1 MANQGK
7 REGKRTLRRV
17 GWVGA
22 QGPAWPI
29 TAVAAAKFLHSTP
42 TLASHFEICDTGS
55 LPRVRPNSDEK
66 GERYSSGRVSSCLR
80 IVGVTVMID
89 ELLNG
94 IAAELT
100 AIGAATDLGSI
111 DQDGERVSA
120 VLTIEDRRVRLSLEL
135 AQDSMEDLAG

>member
-1 MANQGK
+1 MLQCA
-7 REGKRTLRRV
+7 
-17 GWVGA
+17 
-22 QGPAWPI
+22 
-29 TAVAAAKFLHSTP
+29 TAVA
-42 TLASHFEICDTGS
+42 S

-66 GERYSSGRVSSCLR
+66 GERYSSGRVSSSIR
-80 IVGVTVMID
+80 IVGVTAMTID
-89 ELLNG
+89 ELLNA

-120 VLTIEDRRVRLSLEL
+120 VLTIEDRRVRLSLEP